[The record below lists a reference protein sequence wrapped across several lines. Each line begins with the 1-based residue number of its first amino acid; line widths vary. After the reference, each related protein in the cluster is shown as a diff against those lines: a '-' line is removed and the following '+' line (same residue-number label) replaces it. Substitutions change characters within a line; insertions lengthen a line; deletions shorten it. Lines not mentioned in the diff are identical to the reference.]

1 MRSKLYVFIFESN
14 CICTQVM
21 SMVRTDRSM
30 TPTRVK
36 MAASLNV
43 LLDALESSEDVG
55 ITE

>member
-1 MRSKLYVFIFESN
+1 MRWKLYVFVFESKG
-14 CICTQVM
+14 IRTQVM

-30 TPTRVK
+30 TLARVK

-43 LLDALESSEDVG
+43 ILDALESSEDVG

>member
-1 MRSKLYVFIFESN
+1 MRLKLYVFVFESN

-30 TPTRVK
+30 TPARVK

-43 LLDALESSEDVG
+43 ILDALESLEDVG